1 MPTCNKQTHAKKKKK
16 ALSVN
21 YLCKVKNNEYMMV

>member
-1 MPTCNKQTHAKKKKK
+1 MPTCNKQTHAKKKK